1 VIRHSRV
8 LSRYAVKRMILVAD
22 RGMLSLDQVEALAAL
37 KTPHGVE
44 LSWIIAVPAR
54 RYGEFM
60 DPVVELAHTLAPS
73 TAPSISETTH
83 GEHRLVVAHDPEAAA
98 AQTAARRAT
107 IAEIE
112 AMAQAAA
119 DKLDRQDAGALTRGR
134 KASDRGAYLRFV
146 EAVKAAHLSK
156 ILKADMTAER
166 FSWQLDSAALA
177 RQEAFDGK
185 LILLTNVR
193 DLTAAEVVERYKRLA
208 DIERGF
214 RVLKQDIALAPLH
227 HRLPERIRAHGLIC
241 FLALLLHRVMRP
253 KLTDQSP
260 SAALRKLK
268 RVQLHRLTAAGQTVS
283 GLTRHDDDTRHIF
296 DQLDLPLPDPSRL

>member
-1 VIRHSRV
+1 MIRHSRV

-73 TAPSISETTH
+73 TAPSIAETTH
-83 GEHRLVVAHDPEAAA
+83 GEHRLVVAHDPEVAA

-177 RQEAFDGK
+177 RQDVVARNHECADRAG
-185 LILLTNVR
+185 
-193 DLTAAEVVERYKRLA
+193 EVVLRQGFLEHVAA
-208 DIERGF
+208 DPLEVFKCPR
-214 RVLKQDIALAPLH
+214 ALV
-227 HRLPERIRAHGLIC
+227 IR
-241 FLALLLHRVMRP
+241 
-253 KLTDQSP
+253 S
-260 SAALRKLK
+260 
-268 RVQLHRLTAAGQTVS
+268 
-283 GLTRHDDDTRHIF
+283 
-296 DQLDLPLPDPSRL
+296 SRLRAMRKPAEREGPF

>member
-1 VIRHSRV
+1 MTNRQDCRFGRPQVARRVAHRDVRHQLHRLEVHVRRAVSPRRLELV
-8 LSRYAVKRMILVAD
+8 TLGLVQSGCGMPLDFEVFPGNVSEVRTLLPMVQRCLSRYAIKRMILVAD

-73 TAPSISETTH
+73 TVPSIAETTH

-112 AMAQAAA
+112 ATAQAAA
-119 DKLDRQDAGALTRGR
+119 DKLDQQDAGTTTRGR

-156 ILKADMTAER
+156 LLIADMTAER
-166 FSWQLDSAALA
+166 FSWHLDSAALA
-177 RQEAFDGK
+177 RQEVFDGK

-193 DLTAAEVVERYKRLA
+193 DLTAAEVVER
-208 DIERGF
+208 
-214 RVLKQDIALAPLH
+214 
-227 HRLPERIRAHGLIC
+227 
-241 FLALLLHRVMRP
+241 
-253 KLTDQSP
+253 
-260 SAALRKLK
+260 
-268 RVQLHRLTAAGQTVS
+268 
-283 GLTRHDDDTRHIF
+283 
-296 DQLDLPLPDPSRL
+296 